1 MQHRHFCYFCKQKSE
16 NQMIQTAYYWWK
28 FPTTFQLS
36 EIKIWNMA
44 SRTNIFLKCHKGI
57 FCSNI
62 IHRHRITLKL
72 KFQFQYMMS
81 VSRIF
86 NLNVRKQRKS
96 VKAKPNGRPI
106 YLESILGLRKHFREI
121 FTWRNVFRIKSYIK
135 KWHKKCSGG
144 TFADNKN
151 FCKWFRDHFL
161 RQFSMLIPNLY
172 SAFFYHA

>member
-1 MQHRHFCYFCKQKSE
+1 
-16 NQMIQTAYYWWK
+16 MIQTAYYWWK

-96 VKAKPNGRPI
+96 VKAKPTHYN
-106 YLESILGLRKHFREI
+106 LLILQLVHVELFEIPPLR
-121 FTWRNVFRIKSYIK
+121 
-135 KWHKKCSGG
+135 G
-144 TFADNKN
+144 
-151 FCKWFRDHFL
+151 
-161 RQFSMLIPNLY
+161 
-172 SAFFYHA
+172 AFFRHAFRLHSLNFIDPSCLLLLLYQKRSHYAHNWF

>member
-1 MQHRHFCYFCKQKSE
+1 MQHRHLCYFPGYFYKQKSE

-44 SRTNIFLKCHKGI
+44 SRTNIFLKCHKWI

-62 IHRHRITLKL
+62 IHGHRITLEL

-96 VKAKPNGRPI
+96 VKAKPNLPPS
-106 YLESILGLRKHFREI
+106 LERYYMMNEQVNLGHQEFLLA
-121 FTWRNVFRIKSYIK
+121 
-135 KWHKKCSGG
+135 KWC
-144 TFADNKN
+144 
-151 FCKWFRDHFL
+151 CL
-161 RQFSMLIPNLY
+161 V
-172 SAFFYHA
+172 

>member
-44 SRTNIFLKCHKGI
+44 SRTNIFLKCHKWI

-62 IHRHRITLKL
+62 IHRHSITFKL

-81 VSRIF
+81 GSRIF
-86 NLNVRKQRKS
+86 NLNVRKQRKYI
-96 VKAKPNGRPI
+96 KAKPYCHAKIIVANFSLV
-106 YLESILGLRKHFREI
+106 YLIHESQANCY
-121 FTWRNVFRIKSYIK
+121 TYY
-135 KWHKKCSGG
+135 
-144 TFADNKN
+144 
-151 FCKWFRDHFL
+151 
-161 RQFSMLIPNLY
+161 NLNN
-172 SAFFYHA
+172 A